1 MTTLRPFAAILRHGA
16 ILLALVC
23 LCPAR
28 AQGQYIDP
36 GSASLLWQLLV
47 AGAVGLGFTMRHYLL
62 ALYRRL
68 FSRRGKGPSQATGE
82 HTDDA

>member
-1 MTTLRPFAAILRHGA
+1 MTTLRPFAASLRHGA

-23 LCPAR
+23 LIPSR
-28 AQGQYIDP
+28 AEAQYIDP

-47 AGAVGLGFTMRHYLL
+47 AGIVGLGFTMRHYLL

-68 FSRRGKGPSQATGE
+68 FSRRDKGPGE